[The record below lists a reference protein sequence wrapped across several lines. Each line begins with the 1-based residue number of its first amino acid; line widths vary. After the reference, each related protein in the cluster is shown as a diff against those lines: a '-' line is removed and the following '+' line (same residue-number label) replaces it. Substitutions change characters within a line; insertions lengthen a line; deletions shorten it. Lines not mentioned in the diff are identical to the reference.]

1 MWSKEEIDIL
11 MSNIERYLKVC
22 VGVCYLLVG
31 VVMQLLLETNFLQYF
46 PEQAISDFDRFVV
59 EMVITHLKYMRKL
72 HPYTGFKTT
81 ERNIAFNLHTEYNPF

>member
-31 VVMQLLLETNFLQYF
+31 VVMQLLLETSFLQYF
-46 PEQAISDFDRFVV
+46 PESAISDSDQFVV
-59 EMVITHLKYMRKL
+59 EMVITHLKYVRKL
-72 HPYTGFKTT
+72 YPYTEFKST
-81 ERNIAFNLHTEYNPF
+81 EYNIAFNQCTEYNPF